1 MARFADALEDALR
14 PVHDAGRGDALR
26 IVRDERAGG
35 EAAGVVGAV
44 GAALDS
50 VAAQA
55 AEVTRRVWGHAAE
68 GRLVDEETDRGL
80 AVVDGACMGHDEH
93 NIT

>member
-35 EAAGVVGAV
+35 EAAGVHI
-44 GAALDS
+44 ALTPLGSRCTKNKGPFACARDIS
-50 VAAQA
+50 
-55 AEVTRRVWGHAAE
+55 
-68 GRLVDEETDRGL
+68 DEKL
-80 AVVDGACMGHDEH
+80 
-93 NIT
+93 